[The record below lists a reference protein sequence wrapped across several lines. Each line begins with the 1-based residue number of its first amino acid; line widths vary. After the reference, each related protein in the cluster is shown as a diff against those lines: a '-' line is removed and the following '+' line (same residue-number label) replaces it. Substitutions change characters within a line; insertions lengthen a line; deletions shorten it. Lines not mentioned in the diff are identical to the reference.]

1 MKSTDLKQA
10 LKQEYIK
17 CGNDPS
23 YFIRKYCVIQHP
35 IRGKIPFEL
44 YPFQV
49 NTLNEVLNHKYN
61 IILKARQ
68 LGISTLTAAYSLWLM
83 TFRNDKNILVLAT
96 KQDTAKNLVTK
107 IRVMHSN
114 LPGWLKQTCI

>member
-1 MKSTDLKQA
+1 MKSNDLKEV
-10 LKQEYIK
+10 LRQEYIK

-23 YFIRKYCVIQHP
+23 YFITKYCVIQHP

-44 YPFQV
+44 YPFQDT
-49 NTLNEVLNHKYN
+49 TLKELLQHKYN
-61 IILKARQ
+61 VILKARQ

-96 KQDTAKNLVTK
+96 KQEFHQVK
-107 IRVMHSN
+107 IQVVQKHY
-114 LPGWLKQTCI
+114 LY

>member
-1 MKSTDLKQA
+1 MSSPDLKQA
-10 LKQEYIK
+10 LKQEYVK

-35 IRGKIPFEL
+35 IRGKIQFEL

-49 NTLNEVLNHKYN
+49 DTLNEVLNHKYN

-68 LGISTLTAAYSLWLM
+68 LGLSL
-83 TFRNDKNILVLAT
+83 IH
-96 KQDTAKNLVTK
+96 
-107 IRVMHSN
+107 I
-114 LPGWLKQTCI
+114 

>member
-1 MKSTDLKQA
+1 MESNDLKVA
-10 LKQEYIK
+10 LRQEYVK

-23 YFIRKYCVIQHP
+23 YFITKYCVIQHP

-49 NTLNEVLNHKYN
+49 TTLKELVNHKYN

-68 LGISTLTAAYSLWLM
+68 LGISKYFS
-83 TFRNDKNILVLAT
+83 I
-96 KQDTAKNLVTK
+96 
-107 IRVMHSN
+107 SN
-114 LPGWLKQTCI
+114 